1 MVARRVP
8 AGVASIVLVVLACA
22 VQSPLAAASP
32 VPSRICTG
40 VRISPGEAEID
51 GVLGNAES
59 FSADLRFTATR
70 NGAQPFFLPG
80 ELSTSGSLGA
90 RIGPSQ
96 ISIANLEAPLSK
108 GHSRDVTVKVSNVRF
123 AGEYRGELTADH
135 GACRIPLSVIAA
147 GPAEVSLVGGS
158 DQTLH
163 LQLVNCRSL
172 SCGPGKALEFFD
184 RKTAR
189 RRQFSP
195 EVNNASQSPARVTA
209 MRVSLTA
216 NPGGEVVAQGAL
228 VPSKQ
233 HFVLPAQTTSE
244 LPPIEVR
251 SRDINPGRYEGQIY
265 LTVRGAEKRVAL
277 PLQLDIKVGPLW
289 AIGALLLALLVQV
302 LVWWAGHNRPRAEV
316 LRDLRRQRRE
326 LRKLPREDRDLLAGP
341 VKEARRLALEDQVD
355 AAKKAKASIDGL
367 VDLLDKVRVA
377 MTTFEAKHPGAL
389 PDAVRA
395 AQASFRAS
403 VEKGDAAPVDQARQ
417 TLLAAINDA
426 EHAAQQR
433 LSLAEQAGAAP
444 ERAPAEPEQASAA
457 GRQSRL
463 PQLGRIW
470 GRVADGIV
478 SFSIFG
484 LPWVLRG
491 LLIVFFVLAGLKELY
506 LDNTTFG
513 SDPVLDYS
521 SLFLWGL
528 TATGIN
534 VALGKVIPGV
544 GGS

>member
-1 MVARRVP
+1 
-8 AGVASIVLVVLACA
+8 VLVVLACA
-22 VQSPLAAASP
+22 VQSPLAAASQGEASGSS
-32 VPSRICTG
+32 SRICAG
-40 VRISPGEAEID
+40 VRISPGKAEID

-59 FSADLRFTATR
+59 FSTALRFTATR
-70 NGAQPFFLPG
+70 NGPQPFFLPG
-80 ELSTSGSLGA
+80 KLSTNGSFGA

-108 GHSRDVTVKVSNVRF
+108 GHSRDITVKVSNVRF

-135 GACRIPLSVIAA
+135 GACRIPVSVIAA
-147 GPAEVSLVGGS
+147 GPAEVGLVGGS

-163 LQLVNCRSL
+163 LQLVNCRSP

-189 RRQFSP
+189 RHQFSP

-209 MRVSLTA
+209 MQISLTA
-216 NPGGEVVAQGAL
+216 NPGGEAVAQGAL
-228 VPSKQ
+228 VPSRQ

-251 SRDINPGRYEGQIY
+251 SRNINPGRYEGEIY

-277 PLQLDIKVGPLW
+277 PLQLDVKAGLLW
-289 AIGALLLALLVQV
+289 AIVALLLALLVQV

-316 LRDLRRQRRE
+316 LRDLRRQRRG
-326 LRKLPREDRDLLAGP
+326 LRKLPREAKDLLAGP
-341 VKEARRLALEDQVD
+341 VKAARRLALNDQVD
-355 AAKKAKASIDGL
+355 AAKRTKASIDEL
-367 VDLLDKVRVA
+367 VNLLDKVRVR
-377 MTTFEAKHPGAL
+377 MTTFEAQHPGAP
-389 PDAVRA
+389 PDAVKA
-395 AQASFRAS
+395 ALAGFRES
-403 VEKGDAAPVDQARQ
+403 VEKGDAAAAEQARQ
-417 TLLAAINDA
+417 ALLVEIDDE
-426 EHAAQQR
+426 EHAAR
-433 LSLAEQAGAAP
+433 PRPPLAEQAVR
-444 ERAPAEPEQASAA
+444 ERVPAEPEQAPAA
-457 GRQSRL
+457 GRRSRR

-478 SFSIFG
+478 SFSIVG
-484 LPWVLRG
+484 LPWLLR
-491 LLIVFFVLAGLKELY
+491 LLLVVFFVLAGLKELY
-506 LDNTTFG
+506 LENTTFG
-513 SDPVLDYS
+513 SDPVLNYS

>member
-1 MVARRVP
+1 
-8 AGVASIVLVVLACA
+8 VLVVLACA
-22 VQSPLAAASP
+22 VQSPLAAASQGEASGSS
-32 VPSRICTG
+32 SRICAG

-59 FSADLRFTATR
+59 FSTALRFTATR

-80 ELSTSGSLGA
+80 KLSTRGSLDA

-135 GACRIPLSVIAA
+135 GACRIPVSVIAA
-147 GPAEVSLVGGS
+147 GPAEVGLVGGS

-189 RRQFSP
+189 RHQFSP

-209 MRVSLTA
+209 MQISLTA
-216 NPGGEVVAQGAL
+216 NPGGEAVAQGAL
-228 VPSKQ
+228 VPSRQ
-233 HFVLPAQTTSE
+233 HFVLPAQTTSA

-251 SRDINPGRYEGQIY
+251 SRDINPGRYEGEIY
-265 LTVRGAEKRVAL
+265 LTVRGAETRVAL
-277 PLQLDIKVGPLW
+277 PLQLDVKAGLLW
-289 AIGALLLALLVQV
+289 AIVALLLALLVQV
-302 LVWWAGHNRPRAEV
+302 LVWWAGHNRPRAEM

-341 VKEARRLALEDQVD
+341 VKATRQLALDDQVD
-355 AAKKAKASIDGL
+355 AAKRAKVSIDEL
-367 VDLLDKVRVA
+367 IDLLGKVRA
-377 MTTFEAKHPGAL
+377 RMTTFEAQHPGEL
-389 PDAVRA
+389 PDAVKA
-395 AQASFRAS
+395 ALAGFRAS
-403 VEKGDAAPVDQARQ
+403 VEKGDAAAAKQARLA
-417 TLLAAINDA
+417 LLEVIDD
-426 EHAAQQR
+426 EELAAQQR
-433 LSLAEQAGAAP
+433 PSLAEQSNAPP
-444 ERAPAEPEQASAA
+444 ERAPAEPEQAPAA
-457 GRQSRL
+457 GRRSWRG
-463 PQLGRIW
+463 QLGRTW
-470 GRVADGIV
+470 GRVADGIL
-478 SFSIFG
+478 SFSIVG
-484 LPWVLRG
+484 LPWLLRG
-491 LLIVFFVLAGLKELY
+491 LLVVFFVLAGLKELY

-513 SDPVLDYS
+513 SDPVLNYS